1 MIRASL
7 QAVDGE
13 SATLDTIQSIRPE
26 SHRVQAI
33 TELVLHIQRISLL
46 GDSGK

>member
-1 MIRASL
+1 MIDASL
-7 QAVDGE
+7 LSINGDEAD
-13 SATLDTIQSIRPE
+13 LNTIQSIRPE

-46 GDSGK
+46 GDQGK